1 MVQKTM
7 KLVAAKHKEWV
18 EIVLSF
24 GCKQE
29 IAEDIVQE
37 MYYKIQIKLKK
48 GLDIMYNEKEI
59 NYYYIFKTLRTLFY
73 DLKRKGKNI
82 TMISID
88 DKKNLY
94 NETGDRGGFYYYSK
108 VEKHLTTTDVN
119 FKEPYDKIQEE
130 LSKMFWYDR
139 KVFEIINEG
148 ESIAEFSR
156 KSLIHYY
163 SLYNTYNKVKNKLK
177 KIL

>member
-7 KLVAAKHKEWV
+7 KMVAAKHNEWLS
-18 EIVLSF
+18 IVLSF
-24 GCKQE
+24 GCKPE

-37 MYYKIQIKLKK
+37 MYIKIQLKLEK
-48 GLDIMYNEKEI
+48 GLNIMYNEKEI
-59 NYYYIFKTLRTLFY
+59 NYYYIFKTLKSLFY

-82 TMISID
+82 TIVSID
-88 DKKNLY
+88 DI
-94 NETGDRGGFYYYSK
+94 
-108 VEKHLTTTDVN
+108 HLTTSDIN
-119 FKEPYDKIQEE
+119 YEEPYKKIENE

-156 KSLIHYY
+156 KSKIHYY
-163 SLYNTYNKVKNKLK
+163 SLYNTYNRVKNKLK
-177 KIL
+177 KLL